1 MGEATFTPLSSSSAP
16 HQPSYPTPQQISAN
30 LTLQAPLSRR
40 GRGPGLILV
49 LDHYALIQKSE
60 KHLDPPPLQKWAEE
74 GFCVAQLLV
83 PGKVEDGGEF
93 PLQKALDV
101 LKSCEGCEFSNGVG
115 LISYISRV
123 PYYVEEAAFLSPD
136 IKALVSYGGRKFTTL
151 NESAIATPPQ
161 LIHTAGTDLPRR
173 ESCSIVPDASAQ
185 LPPSGTIKSYRY
197 VDAKKDSNWT
207 LPSDEEYHK
216 QSAGIA
222 HTRSLTFLKPLLDG
236 PFFDLEAVWEEHC
249 KYEFV
254 ERDVEKTM
262 ATMVDEPYVNHI
274 PTMTG
279 GVGKERL
286 TAFYTHHFI
295 FSNPPDTSLSLVSR
309 TVGIDRVIDE
319 FVFSLTH
326 TTLVPW
332 LLPGIPPTGKKLE
345 LPFTSIV
352 AMRGDRLCH
361 EHISWDQ
368 ATALQQLGLLPEYV
382 RFPYE
387 IEGTAAPQGKKF
399 EVPLPA
405 AGVET
410 SRKLVDEGSEESN
423 RLLDKGWRVVD
434 DD

>member
-1 MGEATFTPLSSSSAP
+1 MGGAPVTPPSFSSTP
-16 HQPSYPTPQQISAN
+16 QRPSFPAPQQISPH

-40 GRGPGLILV
+40 GRGPGLVLV

-60 KHLDPPPLQKWAEE
+60 KHLEPPPLQKWAEE

-101 LKSCEGCEFSNGVG
+101 LKSCDGCDFSNGVG
-115 LISYISRV
+115 LISYLSRL

-151 NESAIATPPQ
+151 NESAVATPPQ
-161 LIHTAGTDLPRR
+161 LIHVAGPDAPRR
-173 ESCSIVPDASAQ
+173 ESFSVAPDASAQ
-185 LPPSGTIKSYRY
+185 LPPSGIIKSYRY
-197 VDAKKDSNWT
+197 EDAKKESNWA

-216 QSAGIA
+216 RSAGLA
-222 HTRSLTFLKPLLDG
+222 HTRSLTFLKPLLNG
-236 PFFDLEAVWEEHC
+236 PFFDLEAIWEEHC
-249 KYEFV
+249 KYEFA

-262 ATMVDEPYVNHI
+262 ATMVDQPYVNHI

-279 GVGKERL
+279 GVGKDRL
-286 TAFYTHHFI
+286 TSFYTHHFI

-326 TTLVPW
+326 TKHVPW
-332 LLPGIPPTGKKLE
+332 LLPGIPPTNKKLE
-345 LPFTSIV
+345 IPFTSIV

-368 ATALQQLGLLPEYV
+368 ATALHQLGLLPDYMT
-382 RFPYE
+382 FPYE
-387 IEGTAAPQGKKF
+387 IEGAAAPQGQRF
-399 EVPLPA
+399 EVPLPV
-405 AGVET
+405 AGAET
-410 SRKLVDEGSEESN
+410 SRKLMDEGSEESN
-423 RLLDKGWRVVD
+423 RLMEKDWRVVD
-434 DD
+434 DK